1 MDLHGKGIKGPCMT
15 FGYPPL
21 SPLKPLLGQTSM
33 RAHDLKFI
41 KRPIG
46 RDALPKQLTG
56 EKGYQPLSVAP
67 GVLLSA
73 NGRGTGPPAIS
84 TTHGGFLS
92 AIIGSSVYHG
102 KNYHPSM
109 KAQISQ
115 IREVEDLEADN
126 IDIAN
131 LKVGVGVNG
140 RREMQK
146 LKKLRIDKKI

>member
-1 MDLHGKGIKGPCMT
+1 MT

-21 SPLKPLLGQTSM
+21 SPLKPLLGQTSQ
-33 RAHDLKFI
+33 RAHDGKFI
-41 KRPIG
+41 KRPLG

-56 EKGYQPLSVAP
+56 PAGYQPLSVAP

-73 NGRGTGPPAIS
+73 NGKGTGPPAQS
-84 TTHGGFLS
+84 AARQGFLS
-92 AIIGSSVYHG
+92 AVIGSSVYHG

-115 IREVEDLEADN
+115 IREVDDLEADN

-131 LKVGVGVNG
+131 IKLGGGING
-140 RREMQK
+140 RREM
-146 LKKLRIDKKI
+146 